1 MSESFDNPS
10 NPLPDPS
17 ALLSH
22 ATRKPRFALGQV
34 VATPGALQLLE
45 QTSTNAMAL
54 LMRHVTG
61 DWGDV
66 CAEDAQ
72 ENELSLA
79 EGFRLMS
86 VYALPLGDQVA
97 TDGDGRERV
106 WLITEADR
114 SVTTLLLPRDYW
126 CSAP

>member
-1 MSESFDNPS
+1 MSESFENPS
-10 NPLPDPS
+10 NPPTDPS
-17 ALLSH
+17 TLLSY

-45 QTSTNAMAL
+45 QTGPNAMAL
-54 LMRHVTG
+54 LRHVTG
-61 DWGDV
+61 DWGDI
-66 CAEDAQ
+66 CAEDAK
-72 ENELSLA
+72 ENELSVT

-86 VYALPLGDQVA
+86 VYALPLEDQVA